1 VWRCFCL
8 CTIRTRRTRKE
19 EEEREID
26 RERVSRKK
34 MGEAEYEGGTLVGL
48 TGRYEAVY

>member
-8 CTIRTRRTRKE
+8 CTIRTRRPCKE

-26 RERVSRKK
+26 WERVSRKK
-34 MGEAEYEGGTLVGL
+34 MGEEEYEGGTLVGL
-48 TGRYEAVY
+48 TARYEAVH